1 MGARPVVETRQDR
14 KALVADA
21 GFGELSF
28 VSVAAGVVA
37 AYGLFAL
44 LAGLASG
51 VVAASKANFNLSS
64 NWHQL
69 GMAGGLVVAGLL
81 LLAYLFGG
89 YVAGRMARRA
99 GVLHGIVVFVLGVVV
114 VAVAAF
120 IARAVGGSDLASSNL
135 RGLGVP
141 TTGAEWRDVATVAGI
156 ASLLAMLIGA
166 VAGGFLGERWHAKLV
181 TRALDP
187 RIGAEADAR
196 REAELRAAEAEERR
210 TGSFR
215 RVRAATPTRTRRADA
230 DELDTTQL
238 NPRVSTAV
246 REREASGDGHGDGH
260 GDGEGHTRDTEAN
273 WAFWRR
279 YGSEQARVEP
289 ERARAES
296 ERAADR
302 R

>member
-1 MGARPVVETRQDR
+1 MGARAAVETRHDR

-28 VSVAAGVVA
+28 VSAAAGVVA

-44 LAGLASG
+44 LAGLATG
-51 VVAASKANFNLSS
+51 VLAASKAKFNLSQ

-99 GVLHGIVVFVLGVVV
+99 GVVHGVVVFVLGVVV
-114 VAVAAF
+114 VALAAV
-120 IARAVGGSDLASSNL
+120 IARAVGGADVASSNL

-141 TTGAEWRDVATVAGI
+141 TTGAEWRDVATVAGV
-156 ASLLAMLIGA
+156 ASLVAMLVGA
-166 VAGGFLGERWHAKLV
+166 VAGGALGERWHAKLV

-187 RIGAEADAR
+187 RIGAEAEAVR
-196 REAELRAAEAEERR
+196 QAELQAAEAEERR
-210 TGSFR
+210 SGSFR
-215 RVRAATPTRTRRADA
+215 RVRAATPSRTRRVDA
-230 DELDTTQL
+230 EHLDTTQL
-238 NPRVSTAV
+238 NPRVAAAA
-246 REREASGDGHGDGH
+246 RAPEGDGNGHEGSGDEGHDGH
-260 GDGEGHTRDTEAN
+260 TAEN

-279 YGSEQARVEP
+279 YGNERAQVDP
-289 ERARAES
+289 ERTAG
-296 ERAADR
+296 R

>member
-1 MGARPVVETRQDR
+1 MGARAVVETRQDR

-28 VSVAAGVVA
+28 VSAAAGVVT

-44 LAGLASG
+44 LAGLATG
-51 VVAASKANFNLSS
+51 VLAGSHAKFNLSQ

-69 GMAGGLVVAGLL
+69 GMTGGLVVAGLL

-99 GVLHGIVVFVLGVVV
+99 GVLHGVVVFVLGVVI
-114 VAVAAF
+114 VAVAAV
-120 IARAVGGSDLASSNL
+120 IARAVGGADVASSNL

-156 ASLLAMLIGA
+156 ASLAAMLIGA
-166 VAGGFLGERWHAKLV
+166 VAGGALGERWHAKLV

-187 RIGAEADAR
+187 RVGAEA
-196 REAELRAAEAEERR
+196 EALRQSELRAAEAEELR

-215 RVRAATPTRTRRADA
+215 RVRAATPTRSRRSDA
-230 DELDTTQL
+230 ENLETTQL
-238 NPRVSTAV
+238 NPRVAAAV
-246 REREASGDGHGDGH
+246 RAPEADRNGEDDGHDGH
-260 GDGEGHTRDTEAN
+260 TAEN

-279 YGSEQARVEP
+279 YGGEQERIEP
-289 ERARAES
+289 ERTG
-296 ERAADR
+296 DR